1 MGINSPKKTLKQ
13 SWPVRF
19 RRMIGLYAF
28 FYATMHLTVYIVL
41 DLSLSWEA
49 LIDEVPKSPYI
60 LLGIFTYLLLIPLA
74 FTSTKAM
81 QKYLGKRW
89 IQLHRLV
96 YVANISAVIH
106 YLWLVKSDISDP
118 LLYASIIFI
127 LLSARIFSY
136 LKRKSASSK
145 RPHNI
150 VKT

>member
-1 MGINSPKKTLKQ
+1 M
-13 SWPVRF
+13 RF

-106 YLWLVKSDISDP
+106 YLWLGMCTK
-118 LLYASIIFI
+118 
-127 LLSARIFSY
+127 
-136 LKRKSASSK
+136 
-145 RPHNI
+145 
-150 VKT
+150 